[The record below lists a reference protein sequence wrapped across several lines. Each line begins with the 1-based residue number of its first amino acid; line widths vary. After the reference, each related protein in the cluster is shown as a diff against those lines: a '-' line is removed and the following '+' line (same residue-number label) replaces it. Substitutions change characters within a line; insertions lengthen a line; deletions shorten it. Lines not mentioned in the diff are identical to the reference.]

1 MPLMNRILG
10 ALRGAAGPGH
20 QGGHARPGV
29 GHTPGAAPGGARGG
43 GGLAG
48 IVTSLLR
55 GRGRRRGL

>member
-10 ALRGAAGPGH
+10 ALRGAASPGH
-20 QGGHARPGV
+20 QGGHARPGA
-29 GHTPGAAPGGARGG
+29 GHTPGARPGGARS
-43 GGLAG
+43 GGLGG